1 MPYLSKALPKFLV
14 VGRISSLAS
23 QAVRR
28 NPTTKRDSKNS
39 VRRAL
44 KNAPHSPMCC
54 IVDVHHTRGL
64 VILFVQKYKEN
75 REMPKKIPF
84 NFLNTDYR

>member
-1 MPYLSKALPKFLV
+1 MPSLSKALPRFLV

-23 QAVRR
+23 QAAKR
-28 NPTTKRDSKNS
+28 NPTTKNDRRID
-39 VRRAL
+39 VRRASE
-44 KNAPHSPMCC
+44 NAPPHNPMCC

-75 REMPKKIPF
+75 REMPKKSHFIF
-84 NFLNTDYR
+84 